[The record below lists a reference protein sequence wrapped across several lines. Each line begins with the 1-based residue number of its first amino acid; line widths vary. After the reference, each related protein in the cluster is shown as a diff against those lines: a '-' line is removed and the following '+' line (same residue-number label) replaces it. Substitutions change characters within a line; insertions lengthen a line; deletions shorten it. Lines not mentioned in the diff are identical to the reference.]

1 MTCRDQTLEIASVA
15 LVAFGPPLIT
25 ATGATA
31 ATYALNELL
40 NATTKQALIE
50 SFVLLVAVWLA
61 IPIVKALFVLYVMR
75 TDLSLCSR
83 RARYVAPWLLAAG
96 FIASLIAYAL
106 YSPFFAA
113 FKEGWR
119 QLTEFAYFTPIVSTY
134 LIVASRLIHE
144 Y

>member
-25 ATGATA
+25 ATGAAA
-31 ATYALNELL
+31 ATYVWNKLL

-50 SFVLLVAVWLA
+50 SLVLLIAIWLM
-61 IPIVKALFVLYVMR
+61 IPIVKILFAYYVMR
-75 TDLSLCSR
+75 MDLSLCSR
-83 RARYVAPWLLAAG
+83 KARYVAPWLLTAG
-96 FIASLIAYAL
+96 FIASLIAYTL
-106 YSPFFAA
+106 YSPFFAT

-119 QLTEFAYFTPIVSTY
+119 QLTQFTYFAPIVSTY
-134 LIVASRLIHE
+134 LIAASRLIHE

>member
-31 ATYALNELL
+31 ATYAWNKLL
-40 NATTKQALIE
+40 NAATKQALIE
-50 SFVLLVAVWLA
+50 SFVLLVVVWLA
-61 IPIVKALFVLYVMR
+61 VPIVKVLFALYVMR

-83 RARYVAPWLLAAG
+83 KARYVAPWLLAAG
-96 FIASLIAYAL
+96 FTASLIAYTL
-106 YSPFFAA
+106 YSPFFAT

-119 QLTEFAYFTPIVSTY
+119 QLTEFTYFTPIVSTY
-134 LIVASRLIHE
+134 LIASARLVHE

>member
-31 ATYALNELL
+31 ATYAWNKLL
-40 NATTKQALIE
+40 NAATKQALIE
-50 SFVLLVAVWLA
+50 SLVLLIAIWHM
-61 IPIVKALFVLYVMR
+61 IPIVKILFAYYVMR
-75 TDLSLCSR
+75 MDLSLCSR
-83 RARYVAPWLLAAG
+83 KARYVAPWLLAAG
-96 FIASLIAYAL
+96 FTASLIAYTH
-106 YSPFFAA
+106 YSPFFAT

-119 QLTEFAYFTPIVSTY
+119 QLTEFTYFTPIVLTY
-134 LIVASRLIHE
+134 LIAASRLIHE